1 MKEEKKELIAEILGE
16 VSDEYIEEA
25 VIGVERERVSIV
37 QRKRWIAVAAACLC
51 VITAM
56 LFLWDLPMFTEE
68 GGRSDGGTVAVRETA
83 PPQKGVTI
91 PEMKVDLNSNG
102 SEQGLAIP
110 FVIYKGSVYLADAS
124 ASVVQED
131 LRLDTYLGDATGKI
145 DGWTEDDGYVDF
157 AGGATGRL
165 YSVEGLDDSFAVA
178 LKHNENDSRA
188 ELLIK
193 NNGITLEDG
202 SDLYEDRLHLAE
214 TYESVEYEDGHD
226 WYMGNGK
233 EKKQLAT
240 SCENKVSEL
249 IELLCNGEILFRDSL
264 SVTTDVSEDLEFVLF
279 FHLNNRVVIPLFFMR
294 GGYVIYPGVS
304 DVCVKISKDVQE
316 EMRRMAEAAGT
327 VSDSSKP
334 VEGVD
339 QGEKEQAGKR
349 ADADKADRKREQ
361 ENTSGDDKVITGTDA
376 ADGSQSDRYG
386 TSGGK
391 MDDEDQDVSI
401 MTEVKENENVVCW
414 VQDVLKL
421 GKGKKYDVLLY
432 ALSDASKPF
441 VIILDTNS
449 GKEIVHKI
457 SLGNSKDLWYHDL
470 AHSELAAGQD
480 LDGDGTKEIFV
491 LINEW
496 RTLAEF
502 RMLKRDSRGKWSA
515 FALPKGMRSFD
526 DFIRIKVSD
535 DGTALLKAPSAG
547 FQKKL
552 DFSGNPQ
559 LAHYVAEQGKR
570 AIIELS
576 SVAVEWTESEL
587 TFVFHIYAENA
598 GNEMGMLKQNVVW
611 DKKKKCLRM
620 GRTWYEETA
629 WKGEG

>member
-16 VSDEYIEEA
+16 ISDEYIEES
-25 VIGVERERVSIV
+25 VIGLERKRAGLV
-37 QRKRWIAVAAACLC
+37 QRRCWIAVAAACLC
-51 VITAM
+51 VITAI
-56 LFLWDLPMFTEE
+56 LFLWDLPLFTQD
-68 GGRSDGGTVAVRETA
+68 GGRSDRGRVAVRETD
-83 PPQKGVTI
+83 PPQGGVSI
-91 PEMKVDLNSNG
+91 PELEFDLNSGN
-102 SEQGLAIP
+102 SDTSWGLAIP
-110 FVIYKGSVYLADAS
+110 FVIYKGSVYLGDVC
-124 ASVVQED
+124 ASVDQED
-131 LRLDTYLGDATGKI
+131 LCLDTYLGEATGRI
-145 DGWTEDDGYVDF
+145 DGWTKEDGYVDF
-157 AGGATGRL
+157 AGGSTGKL

-178 LKHNENDSRA
+178 LKHDEKESRV
-188 ELLIK
+188 ELLVK
-193 NNGITLEDG
+193 NNGITLEDA

-214 TYESVEYEDGHD
+214 QFESVEYQDGD
-226 WYMGNGK
+226 DRKAGSE
-233 EKKQLAT
+233 EKKPLDA
-240 SCENKVSEL
+240 SFENKASEL
-249 IELLCNGEILFRDSL
+249 IDSLCNGEIMLRDSM
-264 SVTTDVSEDLEFVLF
+264 SVTMQISEDTEFVLF
-279 FHLNNRVVIPLFFMR
+279 FHLNNRVVIPLYFMR
-294 GGYVIYPGVS
+294 GGYVVYSGIA
-304 DVCVKISKDVQE
+304 DVCVKIPEEVQE
-316 EMRRMAEAAGT
+316 EMHRLAEAAGAG
-327 VSDSSKP
+327 SGNSSP

-349 ADADKADRKREQ
+349 ADADKADGKREQ
-361 ENTSGDDKVITGTDA
+361 GNTSGDDKIITRTDA
-376 ADGSQSDRYG
+376 ADGSQSDYDG

-391 MDDEDQDVSI
+391 MDDEDQNVSI
-401 MTEVKENENVVCW
+401 MTEIKEDEYVCW

-432 ALSDASKPF
+432 AQSDASKPF

-515 FALPKGMRSFD
+515 FALPKGMRSFQ
-526 DFIRIKVSD
+526 DFIKIKVSD
-535 DGTALLKAPSAG
+535 DGTALLKVPSAG

-570 AIIELS
+570 AIIDLS
-576 SVAVEWTESEL
+576 FVSVEWTESEL
-587 TFVFHIYAENA
+587 TFIFRIYAENA
-598 GNEMGMLKQNVVW
+598 GNEMGMLKQDVVW

-620 GRTWYEETA
+620 GRTWYEEKV

>member
-25 VIGVERERVSIV
+25 VIGLERKRAGLM

-51 VITAM
+51 VITVM
-56 LFLWDLPMFTEE
+56 LFLWDLPLFTED
-68 GGRSDGGTVAVRETA
+68 GGRSDGGTVAVHETD
-83 PPQKGVTI
+83 PPQRGVSI
-91 PEMKVDLNSNG
+91 PELEVDLNSSN
-102 SEQGLAIP
+102 SEWRLAIP
-110 FVIYKGSVYLADAS
+110 FVIYKGSVYLGDVS

-131 LRLDTYLGDATGKI
+131 LCLDTYLGEATGRI
-145 DGWTEDDGYVDF
+145 DGWTADDGYIDF
-157 AGGATGRL
+157 AGGSTGKL

-178 LKHNENDSRA
+178 LKHDENESRA
-188 ELLIK
+188 ELLVK
-193 NNGITLEDG
+193 NNGITLEDA
-202 SDLYEDRLHLAE
+202 SDLYEDRLHLKE
-214 TYESVEYEDGHD
+214 NYVSVEYQDGD
-226 WYMGNGK
+226 DMKAGSE
-233 EKKQLAT
+233 EKKPLDA
-240 SCENKVSEL
+240 SYENKISEL
-249 IELLCNGEILFRDSL
+249 IDSLCNGEIMLCDSMP
-264 SVTTDVSEDLEFVLF
+264 VTTQISEDTEFVLF
-279 FHLNNRVVIPLFFMR
+279 FQLNNRVVIPLFFMR

-304 DVCVKISKDVQE
+304 DVCVKISEDVQE

-339 QGEKEQAGKR
+339 QGEKEQAG
-349 ADADKADRKREQ
+349 
-361 ENTSGDDKVITGTDA
+361 TDA

-401 MTEVKENENVVCW
+401 MTEVKEDEYVCW

-502 RMLKRDSRGKWSA
+502 RMLKRDSSGKWSA

-629 WKGEG
+629 WKGKGEG